1 MQGITTYTEFKQA
14 VVEPDFRDF
23 MSDQGNLR
31 KAWHSAGSLFHLAD
45 WVYVAH
51 KPTSDAKYKFIDD
64 IGRTKPV
71 SCATQFANSLGQIHP
86 EFQLIRGVSN
96 AAKHCELKSVPSGRK
111 NRPGMPSRASD
122 TYVSTRGFQSKAFQF
137 NSFQIAVV
145 KLQGD
150 PRDIEF
156 APLAQSVLDMWDKLF
171 IAEGW

>member
-1 MQGITTYTEFKQA
+1 MQSITTYGEFKQA

-23 MSDQGNLR
+23 MSDQSNLR
-31 KAWHSAGSLFHLAD
+31 KAWHLAGSLFHLAD

-51 KPTSDAKYKFIDD
+51 KPTINTKYKFVDD
-64 IGRTKPV
+64 LGRTKSV
-71 SCATQFANSLGQIHP
+71 SCPVEFANSLGQSHP
-86 EFQLIRGVSN
+86 EFQLIRGIAN

-111 NRPGMPSRASD
+111 SPPGMPSRASD

-137 NSFQIAVV
+137 NAFQIAVV